1 MLTKLV
7 AEMSEPDRADL
18 MQRRERPL
26 RVPPVVGELSE
37 AGDFIA
43 VDCGGFLR
51 QSHRRHWWP
60 AFIACQ
66 GSLSHVATTGPKQY
80 EGPRISGWS
89 KIKGRPSCC

>member
-37 AGDFIA
+37 AGDLGKA
-43 VDCGGFLR
+43 MGG
-51 QSHRRHWWP
+51 
-60 AFIACQ
+60 I
-66 GSLSHVATTGPKQY
+66 GGP
-80 EGPRISGWS
+80 
-89 KIKGRPSCC
+89 PSSPVKVP